1 MNSRENL
8 RINRLFR
15 KKRRLH
21 SKKRSLFSKTRRLL
35 RNFWRPFSKLKRLL
49 IRVNGCPIS

>member
-8 RINRLFR
+8 RINRL
-15 KKRRLH
+15 H
-21 SKKRSLFSKTRRLL
+21 SKKRSLFSKIRRLL
-35 RNFWRPFSKLKRLL
+35 RNFWRPLSKLKRLL